1 MKELEKQDK
10 SRHDE
15 GNMALVN
22 AYLEIRTLQ
31 KMPPET
37 DFRGQRFTH
46 IRQSVRHAPALSA
59 SGRLS
64 KIGGV
69 ICL

>member
-37 DFRGQRFTH
+37 DFLG
-46 IRQSVRHAPALSA
+46 RHAPALSA

-64 KIGGV
+64 KISGV
-69 ICL
+69 TCL